1 MTLGLKSGRSHSL
14 KGTYPDEVAMHLS
27 VSASVFSAIAR
38 QSLLDPAKRLA
49 RLLFVLPFR
58 LCVSL
63 DARFTIFTA
72 SPMFYDPIPLTIPIL
87 ATGYVLAI
95 YFLLRLVQRSR
106 A

>member
-1 MTLGLKSGRSHSL
+1 MQ
-14 KGTYPDEVAMHLS
+14 LS
-27 VSASVFSAIAR
+27 ISALDFSATA
-38 QSLLDPAKRLA
+38 QQHLLDTAQRLA
-49 RLLFVLPFR
+49 RFLFAFHLR
-58 LCVSL
+58 LSVSL

-95 YFLLRLVQRSR
+95 YFLLKLVQRSR

>member
-1 MTLGLKSGRSHSL
+1 
-14 KGTYPDEVAMHLS
+14 MHPS

-38 QSLLDPAKRLA
+38 QNLLEPARLLDPARCLA
-49 RLLFVLPFR
+49 RFLFVLPFR